1 MTASDIQLWLTF
13 GVLAAVF
20 LCFLREWLPTE
31 LAALSGM
38 AVLIAAG
45 ILGEEEISAV
55 FSNSAPLTIGAM
67 FVLAGALTRTGAIDW
82 IADRFIRWAGTSM
95 TRVLLVLALIV
106 VPLSGFLNNTP
117 VVVVFLPVIMA
128 FCRRSGMRASKLLI
142 PLSFLSI
149 LGGTTT
155 LIGTST
161 NLLVAGVAKAYDQ
174 PPFGIFEITGLGA
187 IYAVVGFL
195 YLYFIGRHLLP
206 DRDTVS
212 SLLDA
217 EDTRQFC
224 SSVQVTEGSPLAGQR
239 LIESP
244 LFSEKHRTLVY
255 EVARHGRRV
264 EDIPLDALV
273 LHERDILWF
282 RATSK
287 MLAQI
292 RETKGVQMVHEKV
305 GSSEDESD
313 EDTEVK
319 TVEAIIGPRSS
330 LIGRSIRESGVRRK
344 FGVVVA
350 AVHRRGMNLSQ
361 TYQDIRLAFGD
372 TLLLE
377 GPIHNLLRLQREDD
391 FLSLNETS
399 VTAVRKSR
407 VLLAAGIL
415 LAVVGAA
422 ATGLVSITASVLV
435 GAVAVILTR
444 CIDLREAY
452 DSIEWNILFLI
463 YGMLGIGRAMEVTGG
478 AELLAGLTV
487 RAMEPFGPLAIL
499 AAIYLLASLLTEV
512 VTNNAVAILLTPVV
526 ISIAGALGVD
536 PRPFIVAIMFGASA
550 SFLTP
555 IGYQTN
561 TYVYGAGGYRFQDFV
576 KVGLPLNL
584 LMWIIAVLLIPK
596 FWPF

>member
-255 EVARHGRRV
+255 EVAGHGGSRTSHSMRWCSTSATSCGSAPRRRCWPRSARPRACRWSMKRSDPV
-264 EDIPLDALV
+264 KT
-273 LHERDILWF
+273 
-282 RATSK
+282 RAT
-287 MLAQI
+287 
-292 RETKGVQMVHEKV
+292 RT
-305 GSSEDESD
+305 
-313 EDTEVK
+313 
-319 TVEAIIGPRSS
+319 PRSRPWRRS
-330 LIGRSIRESGVRRK
+330 LV
-344 FGVVVA
+344 
-350 AVHRRGMNLSQ
+350 
-361 TYQDIRLAFGD
+361 
-372 TLLLE
+372 
-377 GPIHNLLRLQREDD
+377 
-391 FLSLNETS
+391 
-399 VTAVRKSR
+399 
-407 VLLAAGIL
+407 
-415 LAVVGAA
+415 
-422 ATGLVSITASVLV
+422 
-435 GAVAVILTR
+435 
-444 CIDLREAY
+444 REA
-452 DSIEWNILFLI
+452 
-463 YGMLGIGRAMEVTGG
+463 R
-478 AELLAGLTV
+478 
-487 RAMEPFGPLAIL
+487 
-499 AAIYLLASLLTEV
+499 
-512 VTNNAVAILLTPVV
+512 
-526 ISIAGALGVD
+526 
-536 PRPFIVAIMFGASA
+536 
-550 SFLTP
+550 
-555 IGYQTN
+555 
-561 TYVYGAGGYRFQDFV
+561 
-576 KVGLPLNL
+576 
-584 LMWIIAVLLIPK
+584 
-596 FWPF
+596 

>member
-1 MTASDIQLWLTF
+1 M
-13 GVLAAVF
+13 
-20 LCFLREWLPTE
+20 
-31 LAALSGM
+31 
-38 AVLIAAG
+38 
-45 ILGEEEISAV
+45 
-55 FSNSAPLTIGAM
+55 
-67 FVLAGALTRTGAIDW
+67 
-82 IADRFIRWAGTSM
+82 
-95 TRVLLVLALIV
+95 
-106 VPLSGFLNNTP
+106 
-117 VVVVFLPVIMA
+117 
-128 FCRRSGMRASKLLI
+128 
-142 PLSFLSI
+142 
-149 LGGTTT
+149 
-155 LIGTST
+155 
-161 NLLVAGVAKAYDQ
+161 
-174 PPFGIFEITGLGA
+174 
-187 IYAVVGFL
+187 
-195 YLYFIGRHLLP
+195 
-206 DRDTVS
+206 
-212 SLLDA
+212 
-217 EDTRQFC
+217 
-224 SSVQVTEGSPLAGQR
+224 
-239 LIESP
+239 
-244 LFSEKHRTLVY
+244 
-255 EVARHGRRV
+255 
-264 EDIPLDALV
+264 
-273 LHERDILWF
+273 
-282 RATSK
+282 
-287 MLAQI
+287 
-292 RETKGVQMVHEKV
+292 
-305 GSSEDESD
+305 
-313 EDTEVK
+313 
-319 TVEAIIGPRSS
+319 EAIIGPRSS